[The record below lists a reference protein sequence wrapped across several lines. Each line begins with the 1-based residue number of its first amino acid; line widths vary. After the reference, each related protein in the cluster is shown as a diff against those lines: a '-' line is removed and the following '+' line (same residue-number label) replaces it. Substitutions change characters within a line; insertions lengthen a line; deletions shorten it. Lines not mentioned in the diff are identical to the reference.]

1 MVFPHKDIDFR
12 ADRPIGPSWE
22 VLGAPYT
29 AEDDF
34 AVALG
39 KLNDDQ
45 FNEVEQRIGLDPS
58 SPGDGNR
65 VGRLLDAVNAHQY
78 NFFVTVERISA
89 YDIKPKVEAVD
100 AAGDKPNVGVI
111 IIG

>member
-1 MVFPHKDIDFR
+1 M
-12 ADRPIGPSWE
+12 
-22 VLGAPYT
+22 LGAPYT

-78 NFFVTVERISA
+78 NVFVIIERISA
-89 YDIKPKVEAVD
+89 YSIEPEGE
-100 AAGDKPNVGVI
+100 AGDEGTSKPNVGVI
-111 IIG
+111 IFG